1 MEKKILLLLLM
12 VGSLAACSDLR
23 RKSQETFPDWDAQR
37 VDDGYTVLRPDP
49 DDPEFMDPDFAD
61 SDFGDP
67 DFTDPDFADS
77 YSWDDDEENNDE
89 ESGYDE
95 IYLKVEKKAE
105 FPGGTK
111 ELMLYLAENI
121 EYPEKA
127 MDEGIQGRVLVR
139 FVVRKDGSIV
149 DPKVIRSA
157 DPLLDREAIRVVE
170 NMPDWIPARL
180 HGKAVS
186 SHFTLPITFRLSGI

>member
-1 MEKKILLLLLM
+1 MKRETLLILLM
-12 VGSLAACSDLR
+12 VGSLVACSDLR
-23 RKSQETFPDWDAQR
+23 RKNQETLPDRDAQI
-37 VDDGYTVLRPDP
+37 VDNYPVLMPDP
-49 DDPEFMDPDFAD
+49 EDPEFMDPDFAD

-149 DPKVIRSA
+149 DAMVRRGV
-157 DPLLDREAIRVVE
+157 DPLLDEEAIRVVK
-170 NMPDWIPARL
+170 NMPDWIPARC

-186 SHFTLPITFRLSGI
+186 SYFNVPVSFKLDGN